1 MQNQKS
7 AIGLDGNVT
16 ALIGYII
23 GIIALVEIF
32 IEKQN
37 RFAKF
42 HAIQAVLFHVVMWVI
57 FVVVWIFTIIL
68 GIVLSMASSTLGGI
82 VWMLATLIFLVWT
95 VALIGGIILG
105 AIKSFQGSMFKFPII
120 GNLAEKWS

>member
-37 RFAKF
+37 KFAKF
-42 HAIQAVLFHVVMWVI
+42 HAVQAVLFHVAMWVV
-57 FVVVWIFTIIL
+57 FVFVWIGVIIL
-68 GIVLSMASSTLGGI
+68 GVIFSMISSTLGSI
-82 VWMLATLIFLVWT
+82 IWILSTLIFLVWF

-105 AIKSFQGSMFKFPII
+105 ALKSYQGNMFKFPII

>member
-32 IEKQN
+32 IEKDN
-37 RFAKF
+37 RFARF
-42 HAIQAVLFHVVMWVI
+42 HAIQAVLFHVAMWVL
-57 FVVVWIFTIIL
+57 FFVVWIAVVII
-68 GIVLSMASSTLGGI
+68 GIVFSMISNTLGSI
-82 VWMLATLIFLVWT
+82 VWALSGLIFLVWFL
-95 VALIGGIILG
+95 ALIGGIIMG
-105 AIKSFQGSMFKFPII
+105 ALKSYQGNMFKFPII
-120 GNLAEKWS
+120 GNLAEKWT

>member
-16 ALIGYII
+16 ALIGYIV

-42 HAIQAVLFHVVMWVI
+42 HAIQSLLFHVVMWVLFTAI
-57 FVVVWIFTIIL
+57 WIVAVIL
-68 GIVLSMASSTLGGI
+68 GLILSQISGALGGI
-82 VWMLATLIFLVWT
+82 VWALTGLIFLVW
-95 VALIGGIILG
+95 ALAYLGGVILG
-105 AIKSFQGSMFKFPII
+105 AIKSYGGAMFKLPII